1 MELGKVEG
9 FWSTLQLPQQ
19 ALAKYFNIELQAHW
33 LLIRKET
40 NQLHHVNNDIIMSE
54 WVRTYQ
60 PAPSRVSWQK
70 CIFNMLFCVC
80 AWACARVC
88 VLTYITQAYLCEL
101 NVSLFMCVG
110 VYTHVNGERKLS
122 LMTVCCVWD
131 LVIFLCGSGATTA
144 EFSRCS
150 YDKNLLN
157 HESSSRSSSWV
168 CSSSTPPDVPST
180 PPHNTAHV
188 LQLVCFFSGKWMMY
202 NTHKL
207 HSHCDLDWHPYLSL
221 RLACSDWNLSVWMA
235 ANPILLIT

>member
-19 ALAKYFNIELQAHW
+19 ALAKYFNIEQQAHW

-40 NQLHHVNNDIIMSE
+40 NQLHHVINDIIMSE

-80 AWACARVC
+80 AWAWACAPVC

-110 VYTHVNGERKLS
+110 VYTHVNGEKVVINDCL
-122 LMTVCCVWD
+122 LCVGSCYISVWEWGNHSWIFP
-131 LVIFLCGSGATTA
+131 LLLWQELIESWIFLPFFIMSLLILDT
-144 EFSRCS
+144 SRCPI
-150 YDKNLLN
+150 N
-157 HESSSRSSSWV
+157 SSS
-168 CSSSTPPDVPST
+168 
-180 PPHNTAHV
+180 
-188 LQLVCFFSGKWMMY
+188 
-202 NTHKL
+202 
-207 HSHCDLDWHPYLSL
+207 
-221 RLACSDWNLSVWMA
+221 
-235 ANPILLIT
+235 